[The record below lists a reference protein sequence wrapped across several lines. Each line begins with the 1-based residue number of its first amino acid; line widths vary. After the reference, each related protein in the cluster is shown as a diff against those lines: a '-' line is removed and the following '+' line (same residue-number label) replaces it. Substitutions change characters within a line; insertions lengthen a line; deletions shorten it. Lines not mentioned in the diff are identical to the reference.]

1 MNKSLRSCTVTAA
14 ALACL
19 SGIGSFASAAD
30 TAQAAAAPPA
40 AVVSTGVLL
49 TAADLAPLTAPAQGQ
64 YGLLIIECDAKRG
77 TTYQAMGLKV
87 LPGVSTDEVVGRV
100 AKNPLDNAHVAASFS
115 LAGSLN
121 EPGVAMRM
129 TRGGQAPSPAAT
141 AELLAKPVTS
151 KADWAKLLANVR
163 QAAPG
168 VDLTCGNAKV
178 GADALTRSFAAF
190 GDAGDMASLFEKSKS
205 EKVATDLKGWKV
217 VGNATSMSLT
227 QEAGSDQAAAFASLA
242 QLRKSLPE
250 SARNQF
256 VQLYSDTNVTVTHGY
271 TAGDVPLLV
280 RMYRNKEGIF
290 VLSATWSRPVKR

>member
-1 MNKSLRSCTVTAA
+1 MNKSLRSCTVAA
-14 ALACL
+14 AVLACL

-30 TAQAAAAPPA
+30 TAPATAAQPA

-100 AKNPLDNAHVAASFS
+100 AKNPLDNADVAAGFS
-115 LAGSLN
+115 LAGALN

-151 KADWAKLLANVR
+151 KADWAKLLVNVR

-168 VDLTCGNAKV
+168 VDLTCSTAKA
-178 GADALTRSFAAF
+178 GADTLARSFAAF
-190 GDAGDMASLFEKSKS
+190 GDAGDLVDLFKKSKS
-205 EKVATDLKGWKV
+205 EKVSAELKGWKV
-217 VGNATSMSLT
+217 AGNATSLSLT
-227 QEAGSDQAAAFASLA
+227 QEAGADQAAAFASLA
-242 QLRKSLPE
+242 QLRKNLPE

-256 VQLYSDTNVTVTHGY
+256 VQLYSDTNVSVTHGY
-271 TAGDVPLLV
+271 AAGGVPLVV
-280 RMYRNKEGIF
+280 RLYRNKEGIY
-290 VLSATWSRPVKR
+290 VLRATWSHPGKN